1 MAVPAQL
8 KLFPVL
14 AIVLILNM
22 NSYSLFRRSRLR
34 LALWYAGV
42 MGVIL
47 SVSGLGMYRAM
58 VQTNWAA
65 MEREIESIAGTL
77 HDSVEPLLPPS
88 EEPTAVLQQIFPDL
102 CLSGQPCKAT
112 PTLIQ
117 RHTIGISDRTTY
129 YIRLFNHQGKLLA
142 FSPNQP
148 LSLPPTLNRSSWQT
162 FRTAKGIRYH
172 QFTTILHS
180 ANADSSWGYLQIGR
194 TLEHF
199 DGEIRRIQWI
209 MTMGL
214 PIALSLVATSSWWL
228 SGLAM
233 QPIYQSYQQQQQFTA
248 NAAHELRSPL
258 ASLLATV
265 EAILRI
271 PQSNQQD
278 IQIMLHTVER
288 QGRRLSHLIADLLLL
303 TSLEQNSGAKP
314 FQPCCLNDLV
324 SDLTEEFL
332 ELATAADINLKSQL
346 PTYEVYALGNESQL
360 YRLVSNLID
369 NAIQYTPKC
378 GYVTVSL
385 VKSDYTAVIAVKD
398 TGIGIALDD
407 QKRIFDRF
415 YRVDGDRS
423 RKTGGTGLGLAIAMA
438 IAQKH
443 QAHLKIES
451 QVGIGSI
458 FTLEVKIVSSNT

>member
-1 MAVPAQL
+1 
-8 KLFPVL
+8 
-14 AIVLILNM
+14 
-22 NSYSLFRRSRLR
+22 
-34 LALWYAGV
+34 

-77 HDSVEPLLPPS
+77 HDSVEPLLPAS

-162 FRTAKGIRYH
+162 FRTANGIRYH

-180 ANADSSWGYLQIGR
+180 ANTHHLANEANSSWGYLQIGR

-199 DGEIRRIQWI
+199 DAEIRRIQWI
-209 MTMGL
+209 MAIGL

-278 IQIMLHTVER
+278 MQIMLHSVER

-332 ELATAADINLKSQL
+332 ELATAADINLKSQI
-346 PTYEVYALGNESQL
+346 PTCEVYTLGNESQL
-360 YRLVSNLID
+360 YRLVSNLIA
-369 NAIQYTPKC
+369 NAIQYTPRG

-385 VKSDYTAVIAVKD
+385 VKSDYTAVITVKD
-398 TGIGIALDD
+398 TGIGIGLAD
-407 QKRIFDRF
+407 QERIFERF

-423 RKTGGTGLGLAIAMA
+423 RKTGGTGLGLAIAVA

-443 QAHLKIES
+443 QAILKVES
-451 QVGIGSI
+451 QVGKGSI
-458 FTLEVKIVSSNT
+458 FTLEMKVLSSSILTN

>member
-1 MAVPAQL
+1 
-8 KLFPVL
+8 
-14 AIVLILNM
+14 
-22 NSYSLFRRSRLR
+22 
-34 LALWYAGV
+34 

-102 CLSGQPCKAT
+102 CLSDQPCKAT

-180 ANADSSWGYLQIGR
+180 ANTHPLVNEASTHSSWGYLQIGR

-199 DGEIRRIQWI
+199 DAEIRRIQWI
-209 MTMGL
+209 MAIGL

-248 NAAHELRSPL
+248 NAAHELRS
-258 ASLLATV
+258 
-265 EAILRI
+265 
-271 PQSNQQD
+271 
-278 IQIMLHTVER
+278 
-288 QGRRLSHLIADLLLL
+288 RLSRLA
-303 TSLEQNSGAKP
+303 
-314 FQPCCLNDLV
+314 V
-324 SDLTEEFL
+324 STKFLSRLYEIMELPLFPNMGLFSPILMHAIVEDKTEII
-332 ELATAADINLKSQL
+332 ELYTKALKS
-346 PTYEVYALGNESQL
+346 PIYAANLCLSFRNQSHKGIMVTDKLFEQ
-360 YRLVSNLID
+360 LID
-369 NAIQYTPKC
+369 KLLQNKGEMINRY
-378 GYVTVSL
+378 
-385 VKSDYTAVIAVKD
+385 
-398 TGIGIALDD
+398 
-407 QKRIFDRF
+407 
-415 YRVDGDRS
+415 
-423 RKTGGTGLGLAIAMA
+423 
-438 IAQKH
+438 
-443 QAHLKIES
+443 
-451 QVGIGSI
+451 
-458 FTLEVKIVSSNT
+458 SSP